1 MIVILIGIALYG
13 YTLGT
18 FQTIISQ
25 FAIRDQGKQMIDNL
39 NMWLIQL
46 DKKRKKLLPKSIFVQ
61 VRNFYQAKF
70 NYQSTEVLQTT
81 FFKQLKPRI

>member
-81 FFKQLKPRI
+81 FFK